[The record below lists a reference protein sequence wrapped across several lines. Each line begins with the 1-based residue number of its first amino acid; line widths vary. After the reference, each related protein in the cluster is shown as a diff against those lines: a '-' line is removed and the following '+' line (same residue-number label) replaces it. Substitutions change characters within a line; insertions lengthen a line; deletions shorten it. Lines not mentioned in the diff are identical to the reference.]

1 MLSGTLFSRTLPF
14 LVGSPSFFCAV
25 DQWSHRISKGR
36 FWNRLFTM
44 ALEWWA
50 GGQVLGGCYSTEDTR
65 SPVTLPQEKARNW
78 TSFWV
83 GFCEAYFKKT
93 CWFLAPRC
101 CSSPVP
107 FFRKCSPILRRVGGH
122 SWQGT
127 FLELLL
133 ALKCGRNIAPQ
144 CPYRRPSSWGNVKGP
159 AREQRWNVTFHGY
172 SGGRLPVA
180 DRLCKQPSWEGST
193 DTRTFP
199 SSINSFLSS
208 FTCHRFNIV

>member
-14 LVGSPSFFCAV
+14 LVGSPSFFCVV

-36 FWNRLFTM
+36 FWNRLFSM

-78 TSFWV
+78 TSSWV

-101 CSSPVP
+101 CNSPVS
-107 FFRKCSPILRRVGGH
+107 FFRKCSLILRRQ
-122 SWQGT
+122 SWRTQ
-127 FLELLL
+127 L
-133 ALKCGRNIAPQ
+133 AVYLPQ
-144 CPYRRPSSWGNVKGP
+144 AAACTEV
-159 AREQRWNVTFHGY
+159 
-172 SGGRLPVA
+172 
-180 DRLCKQPSWEGST
+180 WEKHHTPMSLQKAIIMG
-193 DTRTFP
+193 
-199 SSINSFLSS
+199 
-208 FTCHRFNIV
+208 